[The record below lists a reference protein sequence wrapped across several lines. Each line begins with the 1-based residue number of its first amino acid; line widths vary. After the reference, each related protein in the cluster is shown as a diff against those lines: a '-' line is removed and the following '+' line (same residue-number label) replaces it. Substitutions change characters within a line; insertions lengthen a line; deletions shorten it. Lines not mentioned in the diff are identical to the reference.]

1 MLEHNVKEAK
11 PLVADVMNR
20 IKRPDGCDVFQTGY
34 RPVDNIEGGLRAGQ
48 LVTIGSCS
56 FEGKSFSYCI
66 LRNMLLRLGISCALF
81 SLEETFYEIGMHL
94 LHFASGIPYGMI
106 IRNSLPDGMDK
117 KLTEAAC
124 NLSNSKFISGE
135 CHLMNFKSLCNSI
148 RRQCNLHGEHVVFIH
163 TLNSISLDNEI
174 GTRKERL
181 AAILQKLKL
190 LAMELNVCIII
201 PYCIEDNKRKKSVE
215 KKTSF
220 LKICSDVN
228 LTLVRKSEDNLYE
241 LIAAIEAGFLESRSE
256 LQMEWV
262 THEFFDG
269 R

>member
-20 IKRPDGCDVFQTGY
+20 MKRPDGCDVFQTGY

-117 KLTEAAC
+117 
-124 NLSNSKFISGE
+124 N
-135 CHLMNFKSLCNSI
+135 
-148 RRQCNLHGEHVVFIH
+148 
-163 TLNSISLDNEI
+163 
-174 GTRKERL
+174 
-181 AAILQKLKL
+181 
-190 LAMELNVCIII
+190 
-201 PYCIEDNKRKKSVE
+201 
-215 KKTSF
+215 
-220 LKICSDVN
+220 
-228 LTLVRKSEDNLYE
+228 
-241 LIAAIEAGFLESRSE
+241 
-256 LQMEWV
+256 
-262 THEFFDG
+262 
-269 R
+269 